1 MAMDFLALLQLL
13 LRKPRLK
20 SNVQCGEMRLMVIK
34 RLEISNDTMNN
45 PNSEGILISFFI
57 SWLIAV

>member
-1 MAMDFLALLQLL
+1 MAMDFVALLQLL

-20 SNVQCGEMRLMVIK
+20 SNVQCDEMRLMVIK

-57 SWLIAV
+57 SWLIVV